1 MSDNGVR
8 QDVCEGTIDPAL
20 RTICVV
26 AAPPAICVRRLR
38 LPLLRKRYWNIVQ
51 PVVEFP
57 LLNAQSSGRVRYMLI
72 MGNFQNRSPSFC
84 RACGF
89 LRSLVLEKT

>member
-1 MSDNGVR
+1 MSDSGVS

-20 RTICVV
+20 RTICV
-26 AAPPAICVRRLR
+26 AAPPAIYVRRLR
-38 LPLLRKRYWNIVQ
+38 LPLLGKRYWNIVQ

-72 MGNFQNRSPSFC
+72 TGNFQNRSPSFC
-84 RACGF
+84 PACGF
-89 LRSLVLEKT
+89 LRLLVLEKT